1 MKALLLGLGQNTIIL
16 SKIMT
21 KNNIEHYIVARRSS
35 GVIAKLTA
43 SGIETQKVI
52 FLSEIIGTK
61 LLEIY
66 SRYQFTHIFNFA
78 ANSFVQDSAFN
89 FSYFIQNNS
98 FLLFELLNVC
108 KKIPDL
114 WLFHPLSSEI
124 LHSSSRQQESMSLQL
139 GPRNAYGLSKTLEY
153 HTCRMMHEQHAMN
166 INYCVMFN
174 HESQFRS
181 QQFFS
186 KKVINF
192 LTNLNPKQTNQLEIY
207 NCSSMRDWGSA
218 YEYMNLIY
226 GSANRKRCGETMLG
240 TSHLMTVEDFIDL
253 CLIELNLD
261 TQKTVSDGLLTW
273 RGPSFMIS
281 EKARNNEDA
290 QRILKADPE
299 RVFASFST
307 NPEVYGKK
315 LIQELLNE

>member
-1 MKALLLGLGQNTIIL
+1 MRALLLGLGQNSIIL
-16 SKIMT
+16 SKILT
-21 KNNIEHYIVARRSS
+21 KKNIEHYIVARRSS

-43 SGIETQKVI
+43 SGIETKKVI
-52 FLSEIIGTK
+52 FLSEIVETK
-61 LLEIY
+61 VLDIY
-66 SRYQFTHIFNFA
+66 SSYQFTHIFNFA
-78 ANSFVQDSAFN
+78 ADSFVQDSALN

-124 LHSSSRQQESMSLQL
+124 LHSDPRQHQRLSLQL
-139 GPRNAYGLSKTLEY
+139 QPRNAYGLSKTLEY
-153 HTCRMMHEQHAMN
+153 HTCRMLHQQNAMN

-186 KKVINF
+186 KKVTNF
-192 LTNLNPKQTNQLEIY
+192 LTNLNPDKIKKLEIY
-207 NCSSMRDWGSA
+207 NCTSMRDWGSA

-226 GSANRKRCGETMLG
+226 DSANLKRCGETMLG
-240 TSHLMTVEDFIDL
+240 TSHLMTVEQFVDL

-261 TQKTVSDGLLTW
+261 YEKTVLDGLLTW
-273 RGPSFMIS
+273 RGQQFIIS
-281 EKARNNEDA
+281 EKSRNTEDA
-290 QRILKADPE
+290 QRILKADPA
-299 RVFASFST
+299 RVFASFMT